1 MAFATLIIKTNI
13 GEVTAT
19 PLWYIARY
27 ILRLDKKTFAVF
39 ILSQIGGYPVG
50 VRLLSELYGN
60 DSDNSRSYSKHLC
73 YCYNSGPAFVTG
85 IVGIGVY
92 NDVTAAVVMNVRN
105 TASKLHRTE
114 IGFSSS
120 DISASL
126 ISAAR
131 AMLNII
137 LPILLFN
144 CVTELAGYL
153 LQAVFNMEIPAFLK
167 AVTEITNI
175 KTDGVIFSLPITSAL
190 ISFGGFCVIYQ
201 IFSLADFTVNKLYF
215 IFSRILISA
224 VSAGVCCLILQI
236 TGYEPAA
243 DAFAYATDTLLT
255 DPLLLMCIAAMTFI
269 LLKCTEKMKKI

>member
-60 DSDNSRSYSKHLC
+60 DPDNSRSYSKHLC

-92 NDVTAAVVMNVRN
+92 NDVTAGIIVFISCLTANFLAAVVMNVRN
-105 TASKLHRTE
+105 TAFKPYRTE

-153 LQAVFNMEIPAFLK
+153 LHAVFNMEIPAFLK

-190 ISFGGFCVIYQ
+190 ISFGGLCVIYQ
-201 IFSLADFTVNKLYF
+201 IFSLADFKVNKLYF
-215 IFSRILISA
+215 IFSRSAHILVFIS
-224 VSAGVCCLILQI
+224 
-236 TGYEPAA
+236 
-243 DAFAYATDTLLT
+243 
-255 DPLLLMCIAAMTFI
+255 
-269 LLKCTEKMKKI
+269 